1 LEAKDS
7 TTDDRWLAWET
18 RAVNFSEQPPSKQW
32 AALKYRGEKIAEV
45 WFKPEGEPFALL
57 FRVPHGSFQIPGV
70 AQQLSPESL
79 LKAVGIAA
87 DEVESWRCEGAVDA
101 ASELGHPLPPPPDD
115 DAHLDLQVRLKPPA
129 NESALSPAA
138 SERGEAG
145 TPTPEVPAEKWQ
157 DLEVRWRAILGL
169 EANIDAL
176 RLRMDSVRVELES
189 SLKKTLTPDERVH
202 ALNADVAQWNKA
214 KSRAHFALPKAKEF
228 IHRATWADGAPEK
241 KKLDD
246 IFKNQIQ
253 PRIPFPE
260 LDKVPE
266 QLDYLQK
273 LRQVLSAQ
281 GTTVYQ
287 ECQTVLASIQST
299 LRTLQTN
306 AAAIA
311 ANRKFTRGTKGKYF

>member
-1 LEAKDS
+1 MS
-7 TTDDRWLAWET
+7 
-18 RAVNFSEQPPSKQW
+18 FSEQPPSKQW
-32 AALKYRGEKIAEV
+32 ATLKYRGEKIAEV

-57 FRVPHGSFQIPGV
+57 FRVPHGSFQIPEVG
-70 AQQLSPESL
+70 QQLSPESL
-79 LKAVGIAA
+79 LKSVGVAA
-87 DEVESWRCEGAVDA
+87 DEVESWRCEGVADA
-101 ASELGHPLPPPPDD
+101 ASELGDPLSPPPQADS
-115 DAHLDLQVRLKPPA
+115 HLELHVRLKPPI
-129 NESALSPAA
+129 EPALCPAA
-138 SERGEAG
+138 SAPCDPEG
-145 TPTPEVPAEKWQ
+145 PPPEVPQEKWQ

-169 EANIDAL
+169 EANIDSL

-189 SLKKTLTPDERVH
+189 SLKKTLSPDERVH

-228 IHRATWADGAPEK
+228 IHRATWAAGTPEK

-246 IFKNQIQ
+246 VFKNHIQ

-260 LDKVPE
+260 LDQVPE

-287 ECQTVLASIQST
+287 ECQTVLASIHST

-311 ANRKFTRGTKGKYF
+311 ANKKFTRGTKGKYF

>member
-1 LEAKDS
+1 MS
-7 TTDDRWLAWET
+7 
-18 RAVNFSEQPPSKQW
+18 FSEQPPSKQW
-32 AALKYRGEKIAEV
+32 ATLKYRGEKIAEV

-57 FRVPHGSFQIPGV
+57 FRVPHGSFQIPEVG
-70 AQQLSPESL
+70 QQLSPESL
-79 LKAVGIAA
+79 LKSVGVAA
-87 DEVESWRCEGAVDA
+87 DEVESWRCEGVADAV
-101 ASELGHPLPPPPDD
+101 SELGDPLSPPPQADS
-115 DAHLDLQVRLKPPA
+115 HLELHVRLKPPIEPA
-129 NESALSPAA
+129 FCPAA
-138 SERGEAG
+138 SAPCDPEA
-145 TPTPEVPAEKWQ
+145 PPPEVPQEKWQ

-169 EANIDAL
+169 EANIDSL

-189 SLKKTLTPDERVH
+189 SLKKTLSPDERVH

-228 IHRATWADGAPEK
+228 IHRATWAAGTPEK

-246 IFKNQIQ
+246 VFKNHIQ

-260 LDKVPE
+260 LDHVPE

-287 ECQTVLASIQST
+287 ECQTVLASIHST

-311 ANRKFTRGTKGKYF
+311 ANKKFTRGTKGKYF